1 VLFETAANRDLR
13 SHHMKMAAF
22 LGAFGAVLGNVALRS
37 IVIIAL
43 VAAAGF
49 AVQAITAGM
58 SFILESLGRL

>member
-1 VLFETAANRDLR
+1 
-13 SHHMKMAAF
+13 MKMAAF

-58 SFILESLGRL
+58 SQRLTQL